1 MRRRINAAPMRRGV
15 SLLEVIAAIALMSV
29 VIVPVTSM
37 MKSSAVLL
45 DRTERSRQTS
55 QRRETLR
62 WLRSQLAADAILPGS
77 VVASRTTLQYRSLRE
92 GDVSITRTGRQLIY
106 RSSVG
111 TEVLLDDVRNFNA
124 SLQNGLLRLT
134 LLWNDPTA
142 SRPQVLTAMIHIAP
156 TP

>member
-1 MRRRINAAPMRRGV
+1 MRRRINAAPVRRGV

-106 RSSVG
+106 RSSAG